1 MVAEDATTME
11 EVLVVVLA
19 EVVQAKEVQLQEEKV
34 VLHQEKRVQADLE
47 AIEIQLLEKVD
58 LAEEAIQ
65 EAQLQEE
72 KVVLHLTDQ
81 EQKVPLTEHQDAL
94 KALVIHQ
101 DQEDQ
106 EKINIPC

>member
-1 MVAEDATTME
+1 MVAEDVIIME
-11 EVLVVVLA
+11 EVLEVLA
-19 EVVQAKEVQLQEEKV
+19 GEEVQLQEEKV
-34 VLHQEKRVQADLE
+34 VLHQEKKVQADLE

-58 LAEEAIQ
+58 LAEEVIQ
-65 EAQLQEE
+65 EAQHQEE

-81 EQKVPLTEHQDAL
+81 EQKAPLIEHQDAL

-101 DQEDQ
+101 DREDQ